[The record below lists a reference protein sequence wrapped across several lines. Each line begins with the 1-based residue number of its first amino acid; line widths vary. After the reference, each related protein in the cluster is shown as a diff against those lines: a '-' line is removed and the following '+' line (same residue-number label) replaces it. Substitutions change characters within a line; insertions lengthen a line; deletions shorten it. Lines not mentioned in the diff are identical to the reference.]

1 MEANNL
7 FIGKEHLTA
16 TFTLLNCKLLYCK
29 MNRETAKAATAGE
42 ALLIG
47 GRE

>member
-16 TFTLLNCKLLYCK
+16 TFTLLCCK
-29 MNRETAKAATAGE
+29 MNRETAKVATAGE
-42 ALLIG
+42 ALLIA